1 MINVE
6 MMNPI
11 DHIYADNESTIIDI
25 NELPYY
31 EESSYDFNDDKSF
44 KHYMADLERTIRNSF
59 EYRSLI
65 NYLRSMEGMNQCSFL
80 ENVVAEQGSKVRI
93 ELHHSPLTL
102 YDICLIVLKKR
113 QFNNEPTDIN
123 SVAQE
128 VMYLHYI
135 GWVGLI
141 PLSQTVHEM
150 VHNQYVFIPTNIV
163 RGNWR
168 AFVESYHD
176 FIDSQTLDAIDN
188 AEKAT
193 EQNLMDQRMDVFN
206 NHKIYLNVDGS
217 YALPRKN
224 DGKEAIYNRISA
236 LKSGRQNNS
245 SSKMDNNSN
254 LVVMCTIVK

>member
-1 MINVE
+1 MINVD

-11 DHIYADNESTIIDI
+11 ENIYADNESTIIDI

-31 EESSYDFNDDKSF
+31 EEESYDFNDDKSF
-44 KHYMADLERTIRNSF
+44 KHYMADLERTIRMSF

-65 NYLRSMEGMNQCSFL
+65 NYLRSTEGMNQCSFL
-80 ENVVAEQGSKVRI
+80 ENVVSEPGSKVKI

-102 YDICLIVLKKR
+102 YDICITVLRKR
-113 QFNNEPTDIN
+113 QFKNEDIDIN
-123 SVAQE
+123 AVAQE
-128 VMYLHYI
+128 VMFLHYI

-150 VHNQYVFIPTNIV
+150 VHNQYVFVPTNLV

-176 FIDSQTLDAIDN
+176 HIDSATLDAIDN

-193 EQNLMDQRMDVFN
+193 QQYLMDQRMGVFN
-206 NHKIYLNVDGS
+206 NHRIYLNINGS
-217 YALPRKN
+217 YNLP
-224 DGKEAIYNRISA
+224 GKDDKKKEIHNHISE
-236 LKSGRQNNS
+236 LKSGRSNS
-245 SSKMDNNSN
+245 SKADTPN
-254 LVVMCTIVK
+254 LVTMCTIVK

>member
-1 MINVE
+1 MINVD

-11 DHIYADNESTIIDI
+11 ENIYADNESTIIDI

-31 EESSYDFNDDKSF
+31 EEESYDFNDDKSF
-44 KHYMADLERTIRNSF
+44 KHYMVDLERTIRMSF

-65 NYLRSMEGMNQCSFL
+65 NYLKSTEGMNQCSFL
-80 ENVVAEQGSKVRI
+80 ENVVSEPGSKVKI

-102 YDICLIVLKKR
+102 YDICMTVLRKR
-113 QFNNEPTDIN
+113 QSKNEDIDIN
-123 SVAQE
+123 AVAQE
-128 VMYLHYI
+128 VMFLHYI

-150 VHNQYVFIPTNIV
+150 VHNQYVFVPTNLV

-176 FIDSQTLDAIDN
+176 HIDSATLDAIDS

-193 EQNLMDQRMDVFN
+193 QQYLMDQRMGVFN
-206 NHKIYLNVDGS
+206 NHRIYLNINGS
-217 YALPRKN
+217 YNLP
-224 DGKEAIYNRISA
+224 GKDDKKKVIHNHISE
-236 LKSGRQNNS
+236 LKSGRSNS
-245 SSKMDNNSN
+245 SKADTSN
-254 LVVMCTIVK
+254 LVTMCTIVK